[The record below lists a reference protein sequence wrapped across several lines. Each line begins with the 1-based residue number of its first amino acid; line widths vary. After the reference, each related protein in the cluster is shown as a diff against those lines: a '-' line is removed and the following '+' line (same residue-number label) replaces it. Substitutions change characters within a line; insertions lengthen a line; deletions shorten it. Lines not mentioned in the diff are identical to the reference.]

1 MNLEIKQK
9 FVNGC
14 NSLGG
19 EGFLS
24 VCIEYL
30 REIESKND
38 LDDFVKIINAMYIYK
53 GISTGDVLVEFC
65 TLLREQI
72 YAVLLEKGDI
82 PENFYIDLYS
92 YFSGVKL
99 PVDERFE
106 SYESFVEK
114 NFVSPQV
121 SDRERVY
128 LAVLGFISCFA
139 NSREYAVKGFL
150 LKVIKIHLVSA
161 EDSGFTYQ
169 IIGFLD
175 NPAVSIDTI
184 FEVLKYAL
192 QKDNYFLLDKSLR
205 RTLLNWGMHCFW
217 SAKKLFNHLAWMSLY
232 EEWKAVFYEHMNRD
246 ECDEAM
252 FVHFILYHKMGN
264 SYQTLEEWK
273 VYNEE
278 ISRVGGV
285 YYKDW
290 GLRHNLPATKN
301 SVTKNGKIIIGFLQ
315 DRLVENSP
323 YKVQYS
329 VWKSLMESGSFRD
342 KYEIRVYLMSYLE
355 KSHND
360 TNCIEALRQ
369 IGISVWDGAAPFY
382 RDGFYHNHLDKAV
395 FIRNKILEDGVDILI
410 SPNNGYDISDFLVSV
425 RCAPKQLFWCHGNF
439 EYDIDGID
447 KKITHIAGI
456 GDELGFDTFGS
467 SNIRLL
473 EDAEAEL
480 AKQQAAD
487 IRSRFSEDKIIL
499 GTIGRLVKIDN
510 DEFLSML
517 ANVLNA
523 IPNSVYLACGSGNI
537 ASISE
542 KLVEYGID
550 NRVFF
555 EGFVDAKIYSFVI
568 DITLNT
574 FPQIQGESVR
584 ETNVW
589 GGVPIVQLWVEESHG
604 TYVKREDQDWLDSQF
619 YKLQNRLKRNGYSI
633 TSFDKDLLI
642 WVANRHHLCV
652 ADYIDMVS
660 FLSEDKNLLNEIKRA
675 TVENYKK
682 IISDKYKDSAQK
694 FILSMDKLCH

>member
-232 EEWKAVFYEHMNRD
+232 EEWKVIFYEHINRD

-329 VWKSLMESGSFRD
+329 VWKSLVESDSFRD

-355 KSHND
+355 KSPND
-360 TNCIEALRQ
+360 INCIEALQRL
-369 IGISVWDGAAPFY
+369 GISVWDGAAPFY
-382 RDGFYHNHLDKAV
+382 RDGVYHNHLDKAL

-447 KKITHIAGI
+447 KKITHIDGI
-456 GDELGFDTFGS
+456 GNDSGFDVFK
-467 SNIRLL
+467 SNTIDLL
-473 EDAEAEL
+473 EAHERVSLQMEAAEVRKKYGAN
-480 AKQQAAD
+480 KV
-487 IRSRFSEDKIIL
+487 IF
-499 GTIGRLVKIDN
+499 GTIGRLIKMDN
-510 DEFLSML
+510 EEFLDSL
-517 ANVLNA
+517 ASILNSC
-523 IPNSVYLACGSGNI
+523 PNAVYLACGTGNI
-537 ASISE
+537 SSIKE
-542 KLVEYGID
+542 KVDLMGIGD
-550 NRVFF
+550 RVFF
-555 EGFVDAKIYSFVI
+555 EGFVNTRLYSFVL
-568 DITLNT
+568 DVFLNT
-574 FPQIQGESVR
+574 FPQIQGESAKEV
-584 ETNVW
+584 NFF
-589 GGVPIVQLWVEESHG
+589 GGMPIVQMYVEESHG
-604 TYVKREDQDWLDSQF
+604 ILGDREEHLKLRFDDLNRKLCDGSPASSEEITELTEVIPKLNLTYE
-619 YKLQNRLKRNGYSI
+619 
-633 TSFDKDLLI
+633 
-642 WVANRHHLCV
+642 
-652 ADYIDMVS
+652 DYIDTAV
-660 FLSEDKNLLNEIKRA
+660 FLYKRNDLIVEIKKEINA
-675 TVENYKK
+675 QL
-682 IISDKYKDSAQK
+682 SDYFSKSTSTSAMK
-694 FILSMDKLCH
+694 FTSIMEQLCR